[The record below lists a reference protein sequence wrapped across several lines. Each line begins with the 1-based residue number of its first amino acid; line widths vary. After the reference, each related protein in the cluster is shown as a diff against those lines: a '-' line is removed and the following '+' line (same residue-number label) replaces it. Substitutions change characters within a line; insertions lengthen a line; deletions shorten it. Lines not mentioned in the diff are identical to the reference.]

1 MATETRTRILN
12 PVSEWTAPEVEMV
25 SRLQD
30 FRGKTIGLLD
40 NGKPNNDIFQA
51 RLKELLQDLYP
62 DTTIY
67 APGRPNQTVY
77 KTPQQTAES
86 FRDDF
91 IAHGCDAVVVS
102 ISD

>member
-1 MATETRTRILN
+1 MATTTGIRVLS
-12 PVSEWTAPEVEMV
+12 PVSEWVAPEVELV
-25 SRLQD
+25 ARLQD
-30 FRGKTIGLLD
+30 LRGKTIGLLD

-67 APGRPNQTVY
+67 APGRRSQTTY
-77 KTPQQTAES
+77 RTPEQTAEA

-91 IAHGCDAVVVS
+91 IAHNCDAVVVS

>member
-1 MATETRTRILN
+1 MAAAAGIRVLS
-12 PVSEWTAPEVEMV
+12 PVSEWVAPEIEMAA
-25 SRLQD
+25 RLQGLH
-30 FRGKTIGLLD
+30 GKTIGLLE

-77 KTPQQTAES
+77 RTPQQTAEA

-91 IAHGCDAVVVS
+91 IAHSCDAVVVS